1 MKLNTMKRIAYIA
14 AVTVAFANV
23 SMVAHAENVSSVL
36 PSAGINYTLDS
47 NATSLSSMQ
56 ESAQQS
62 APAKEEAS
70 GGINSLT
77 ASVKDSIPTDFMSV
91 GSETQDSG
99 VTTKKIEDTVIVSKG
114 YSADLAKAAGA
125 EEGESQEE
133 TFEDL
138 VIAQVN
144 NYVNVRSIPSEEGEI
159 LGKLYNNSVGNFIE
173 EQDGWYKI
181 SSGSVEGYV
190 KGEFCVTGEDAVEL
204 AKQVGTRIAT
214 VTTTTLKV
222 RESNSTES
230 AVLGLVPIEDEL
242 IVTEEIGRAHV

>member
-77 ASVKDSIPTDFMSV
+77 ASVKDSIPTDF
-91 GSETQDSG
+91 
-99 VTTKKIEDTVIVSKG
+99 I
-114 YSADLAKAAGA
+114 
-125 EEGESQEE
+125 
-133 TFEDL
+133 
-138 VIAQVN
+138 
-144 NYVNVRSIPSEEGEI
+144 
-159 LGKLYNNSVGNFIE
+159 
-173 EQDGWYKI
+173 GW
-181 SSGSVEGYV
+181 
-190 KGEFCVTGEDAVEL
+190 FRNTGQWSDNKENRRYCYRF
-204 AKQVGTRIAT
+204 QR
-214 VTTTTLKV
+214 
-222 RESNSTES
+222 
-230 AVLGLVPIEDEL
+230 VLC
-242 IVTEEIGRAHV
+242 